1 MAQRQRFHH
10 NNRRVG
16 GPLAPANRSGLQ
28 TPPETVER
36 RAPVVYGKPFVLF
49 EDEAK
54 NTFIFKA
61 GEWIPYG
68 SSIAE
73 CRLTCQ
79 VKKLAQAVNNRIR
92 YEVRCPVE

>member
-1 MAQRQRFHH
+1 MAQKHRLHQ
-10 NNRRVG
+10 NNRRTG
-16 GPLAPANRSGLQ
+16 APLAAVNRGLQ
-28 TPPETVER
+28 TPPEVVER
-36 RAPVVYGKPFVLF
+36 RQPVVYGKPFVLV

-61 GEWIPYG
+61 GEWVPYG

-79 VKKLAQAVNNRIR
+79 VKKLAQPVNNRIR
-92 YEVRCPVE
+92 YEVRCPVA